1 MEIFAETERLL
12 LRELH
17 PTDDKGMFEL
27 DSDPEVHQY
36 LGRRPIK
43 TIEESRNLIAFVR
56 EQYNKNGIGR
66 WAVVE
71 KETQQFAGWA
81 GLKLITEP
89 INHHTH
95 YYDLGYRFIRRYWG
109 KGFATEAA
117 KASLVYGFGKM
128 QLNEIYGMAH
138 IHNMASQQV
147 LTKVGLQYVETFN
160 YEGDQMHW
168 YKIAN
173 PIK

>member
-1 MEIFAETERLL
+1 
-12 LRELH
+12 
-17 PTDDKGMFEL
+17 MFEL

-43 TIEESRNLIAFVR
+43 TIEESRNLIAFIR

-147 LTKVGLQYVETFN
+147 LTKVGLQYVETFD